1 MLVSL
6 EWLKDYVSTQD
17 LAPEDLAEK
26 ITRSGIE
33 VDAVIDRAS
42 GMDKVVVGYVVSK
55 EKHPEA
61 DKLNI
66 CQVDVGE
73 AEPQQIICGAP
84 NVDAGQ
90 KVIVARPGAH
100 LPGGIKI
107 KKAKLR
113 GHESNGMICS
123 LQELGIEGKL
133 VPKAYAEGIYV
144 LPADAEVGSDALE
157 VLGLR
162 DTVLELGL
170 TPNRSDALSMLGV
183 AYEVGAILSEEVKYP
198 EIEYHTSSEK
208 AGDLLKLRVEDLQ
221 ANPMYVAKVVK
232 NVKIAESPMWLQHRL
247 MAAGVRPHNNVVDVT
262 NYILMEYGQPLHA
275 FDYDSLATGEIV
287 VRKATEGEKITTLDD
302 QERTLKA
309 TDLVITNGKEPVAIA
324 GVMGGANSEVTET
337 TTTVVIE
344 SAYFD
349 GLTVRQ
355 TSRNLGLRSDASAR
369 FEKGVDPNRVIPAAE
384 RAAALL
390 AELAGGEVLE
400 GTCIVDEL
408 DKTPARVVVSP
419 DFINERLG
427 MKISLEDMLSILE
440 RLKFGVEA
448 ANGLLIIDAPTRR
461 QDIKIE
467 EDIVEEIARLYGYDE
482 IPMTLPEGA
491 NQVGQLTAYQAN
503 RRVVRDY
510 LEGAGLY
517 QAVTYS
523 LTSEALSQRFALKA
537 EPVTRLLMP
546 MSEDRSTLRQ
556 SLIPHLIEAA
566 AYNVARK
573 ADSVALY
580 EVGSVFLGQ
589 TEEGLPFEE
598 EHVAAVLTGKWL
610 DHAWQGEKK
619 EVDFFVLKGIIEGV
633 IGKLGL
639 TDRIAFVKTEV
650 AGLHPGRT
658 ASILLDGE
666 QVGIIGGLHPAE
678 QKSWGVKDTYVM
690 EMNLVALLHAN
701 ASAAPLGYKAVPRFP
716 AMSRDIALVMD
727 RATAAGEVITAIRSA
742 GVKLLKD
749 IRVFDVYEGEKMEA
763 GKKSVAFS
771 LTYFD
776 PERTLTDDEV
786 VAAHNKVLKAIATI
800 EGTEVR

>member
-144 LPADAEVGSDALE
+144 LPADAEVGSDALA

-183 AYEVGAILSEEVKYP
+183 AYEVGAILSEEVNYP

-701 ASAAPLGYKAVPRFP
+701 ASEAPLGYKAVPRFP

>member
-6 EWLKDYVSTQD
+6 EWLKDYVNTQD
-17 LAPEDLAEK
+17 LAPEQLAEK

-33 VDAVIDRAS
+33 VDAVIDRAK

-133 VPKAYAEGIYV
+133 VAKAYSEGIYV
-144 LPADAEVGSDALE
+144 LPADAEVGSDALAI
-157 VLGLR
+157 LGLR

-183 AYEVGAILSEEVKYP
+183 AYEVGAIFSEEVKYP
-198 EIEYHTSSEK
+198 EISYSTSSEK
-208 AGDLLKLRVEDLQ
+208 AEDMLKLRVEDLQ

-232 NVKIAESPMWLQHRL
+232 NVKITESPMWLQNRL

-324 GVMGGANSEVTET
+324 GVMGGSNSEVTES

-355 TSRNLGLRSDASAR
+355 TSRHLGLRSDASAR
-369 FEKGVDPNRVIPAAE
+369 FEKGVDPNRVLPAAE

-408 DKTPARVVVSP
+408 DKSPARVVVSP

-448 ANGLLIIDAPTRR
+448 ANGLLIVDAPTRR

-491 NQVGQLTAYQAN
+491 NQVGRLTPYQAN
-503 RRVVRDY
+503 RRVVRNFM
-510 LEGAGLY
+510 EGAGLY

-546 MSEDRSTLRQ
+546 MSEERSTLRQ
-556 SLIPHLIEAA
+556 SLLPHLIEAA

-573 ADSVALY
+573 ADTVALY

-589 TEEGLPFEE
+589 SEEGQPYEE

-619 EVDFFVLKGIIEGV
+619 AVDFFVLKGIVEGV

-639 TDRIAFVKTEV
+639 EDRISFVKAEV
-650 AGLHPGRT
+650 DGLHPGRT

-678 QKSWGVKDTYVM
+678 QKTWGVKDTYVM
-690 EMNLVALLHAN
+690 EMNLIALL
-701 ASAAPLGYKAVPRFP
+701 SATAKEAPLAYTPVPRFP
-716 AMSRDIALVMD
+716 AMSRDIALIMD
-727 RATAAGEVITAIRSA
+727 RTTTAGEVITAIRSA

-749 IRVFDVYEGEKMEA
+749 VRVFDVYEGEKMEA

-776 PERTLTDDEV
+776 PERTLTDEEV

>member
-144 LPADAEVGSDALE
+144 LPADAEVGSDALA

-701 ASAAPLGYKAVPRFP
+701 ASEAPLGYKAVPRFP

-786 VAAHNKVLKAIATI
+786 VAAHNKVLKTIATI

>member
-6 EWLKDYVSTQD
+6 EWLKDYVNTQD
-17 LAPEDLAEK
+17 LAPEALAEK

-42 GMDKVVVGYVVSK
+42 GMEKVVVGHVVSK

-73 AEPQQIICGAP
+73 AELQQIICGAP

-123 LQELGIEGKL
+123 LQELGVEGKL

-144 LPADAEVGSDALE
+144 LPEDATPGDDALAL
-157 VLGLR
+157 LGLR

-198 EIEYHTSSEK
+198 EISYSTTSEK
-208 AGDLLKLRVEDLQ
+208 AEDVLKLRVEDGQ

-232 NVKIAESPMWLQHRL
+232 NVKIAESPMWLQQRL

-275 FDYDSLATGEIV
+275 FDYDALATGEIV

-309 TDLVITNGKEPVAIA
+309 SDLVITNGKEPVAIA
-324 GVMGGANSEVTET
+324 GVMGGANSEVTDQ

-355 TSRNLGLRSDASAR
+355 TSRDLGLRSDASAR

-400 GTCIVDEL
+400 GTCIVDKL
-408 DKTPARVVVSP
+408 DKSPARVVVSP

-427 MKISLEDMLSILE
+427 MKISLEDMLSILN

-448 ANGLLIIDAPTRR
+448 ANGLLIVDVPTRR

-491 NQVGQLTAYQAN
+491 QVGRLTPYQEK
-503 RRVVRDY
+503 RRVVRNFM
-510 LEGAGLY
+510 EGAGLY

-523 LTSEALSQRFALKA
+523 LTSDALSQRFALKA

-546 MSEDRSTLRQ
+546 MSEERSTLRQ

-573 ADSVALY
+573 ADRVALY
-580 EVGSVFLGQ
+580 EIGSVFLGK
-589 TEEGLPFEE
+589 TVEDLPFEE
-598 EHVAAVLTGKWL
+598 EHLAAVLTGKWV
-610 DHAWQGEKK
+610 DHAWQGERKA
-619 EVDFFVLKGIIEGV
+619 VDFFVLKGIVEGV

-639 TDRIAFVKTEV
+639 GERISFAKAEV
-650 AGLHPGRT
+650 DGLHPGRT

-666 QVGIIGGLHPAE
+666 KVGIIGGLHPAE
-678 QKSWGVKDTYVM
+678 EKAWGVKDTYVM
-690 EMNLVALLHAN
+690 EMNLVALLD
-701 ASAAPLGYKAVPRFP
+701 ASANEAPLGYKPVPRFP
-716 AMSRDIALVMD
+716 AMSRDIALVLD
-727 RATAAGEVITAIRSA
+727 RATAAGEVISVIRA
-742 GVKLLKD
+742 ANVKLLKD

-776 PERTLTDDEV
+776 PERTLTDEEV

>member
-6 EWLKDYVSTQD
+6 EWLKDYVNTQD
-17 LAPEDLAEK
+17 LAPELLAEK

-33 VDAVIDRAS
+33 VDAVIDRANA
-42 GMDKVVVGYVVSK
+42 MDKIVVGYVVAK

-73 AEPQQIICGAP
+73 EEPQQIICGAP

-133 VPKAYAEGIYV
+133 VPKAYSEGIYV
-144 LPADAEVGSDALE
+144 LPEDAEVGTDALAI
-157 VLGLR
+157 LGLR

-198 EIEYHTSSEK
+198 EIAYHAANEK
-208 AGDLLKLRVEDLQ
+208 AEDLLKLRVEDLQ
-221 ANPMYVAKVVK
+221 GNPMYVAKVVK
-232 NVKIAESPMWLQHRL
+232 NVKIGESPMWLQNRL

-262 NYILMEYGQPLHA
+262 NYVLMEYGQPLHA

-309 TDLVITNGKEPVAIA
+309 SDLVITNGKEPVAIA
-324 GVMGGANSEVTET
+324 GVMGGANSEVTDS

-355 TSRNLGLRSDASAR
+355 TSRHLGLRSDASAR
-369 FEKGVDPNRVIPAAE
+369 FEKGVDPNRVLPAAE
-384 RAAALL
+384 RAASLL

-400 GTCIVDEL
+400 GTCLVDEL
-408 DKTPARVVVSP
+408 EKTPSRVVVSP

-427 MKISLEDMLSILE
+427 MKIALEDMLSILE

-467 EDIVEEIARLYGYDE
+467 EDIVEEIARLYSYDE

-491 NQVGQLTAYQAN
+491 TQVGSLTPYQAN
-503 RRVVRDY
+503 RRIVRNFM
-510 LEGAGLY
+510 EGAGLY

-523 LTSEALSQRFALKA
+523 LTSDALSQQFALKA

-546 MSEDRSTLRQ
+546 MSEERSTLRQ

-566 AYNVARK
+566 AYNVARQ

-580 EVGSVFLGQ
+580 EIGSVFLGQ
-589 TEEGLPFEE
+589 SDEGQPFEE
-598 EHVAAVLTGKWL
+598 EHIAAVLTGKWL
-610 DHAWQGEKK
+610 DHTWQGEKK
-619 EVDFFVLKGIIEGV
+619 AVDFFVLKGIVEGV

-639 TDRIAFVKTEV
+639 GNRISFVKTQV
-650 AGLHPGRT
+650 DGLHPGRT

-678 QKSWGVKDTYVM
+678 EKTWGVKDTYVM
-690 EMNLVALLHAN
+690 EMNLVTLLMAN
-701 ASAAPLGYKAVPRFP
+701 AQEAPLAYTPVPRFP
-716 AMSRDIALVMD
+716 AMSRDIALIMD
-727 RATAAGEVITAIRSA
+727 RTTTAGEVVKAIDAA

-749 IRVFDVYEGEKMEA
+749 IRVFDVYEGEKMEL

-776 PERTLTDDEV
+776 PERTLTDEEV

>member
-6 EWLKDYVSTQD
+6 EWLKDYVSTQG

-42 GMDKVVVGYVVSK
+42 GMDKVVVGYVESK

-144 LPADAEVGSDALE
+144 LPADAEVGSDALA

-198 EIEYHTSSEK
+198 EIAYHTSSEK
-208 AGDLLKLRVEDLQ
+208 VEDLLKLRVEDLQ

-400 GTCIVDEL
+400 GTCIVDDL

-491 NQVGQLTAYQAN
+491 NQVGKLTAYQAN

-701 ASAAPLGYKAVPRFP
+701 ASEAPLGYKAVPRFP

>member
-1 MLVSL
+1 
-6 EWLKDYVSTQD
+6 
-17 LAPEDLAEK
+17 
-26 ITRSGIE
+26 
-33 VDAVIDRAS
+33 
-42 GMDKVVVGYVVSK
+42 
-55 EKHPEA
+55 
-61 DKLNI
+61 
-66 CQVDVGE
+66 
-73 AEPQQIICGAP
+73 
-84 NVDAGQ
+84 
-90 KVIVARPGAH
+90 
-100 LPGGIKI
+100 
-107 KKAKLR
+107 
-113 GHESNGMICS
+113 
-123 LQELGIEGKL
+123 
-133 VPKAYAEGIYV
+133 
-144 LPADAEVGSDALE
+144 
-157 VLGLR
+157 
-162 DTVLELGL
+162 
-170 TPNRSDALSMLGV
+170 
-183 AYEVGAILSEEVKYP
+183 
-198 EIEYHTSSEK
+198 
-208 AGDLLKLRVEDLQ
+208 
-221 ANPMYVAKVVK
+221 
-232 NVKIAESPMWLQHRL
+232 
-247 MAAGVRPHNNVVDVT
+247 
-262 NYILMEYGQPLHA
+262 
-275 FDYDSLATGEIV
+275 
-287 VRKATEGEKITTLDD
+287 
-302 QERTLKA
+302 
-309 TDLVITNGKEPVAIA
+309 
-324 GVMGGANSEVTET
+324 MGGANSEVTET

-701 ASAAPLGYKAVPRFP
+701 ASEAPLGYKAVPRFP

>member
-6 EWLKDYVSTQD
+6 EWLKDYVSIQD

-144 LPADAEVGSDALE
+144 LPADAEVGSDALA

-275 FDYDSLATGEIV
+275 FDYNSLATGEIV

-701 ASAAPLGYKAVPRFP
+701 ASEAPLGYKAVPRFP